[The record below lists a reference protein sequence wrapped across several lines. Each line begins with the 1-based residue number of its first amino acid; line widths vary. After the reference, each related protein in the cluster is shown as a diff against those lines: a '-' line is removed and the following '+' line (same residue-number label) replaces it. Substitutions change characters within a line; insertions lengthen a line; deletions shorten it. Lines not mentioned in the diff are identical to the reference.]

1 MLCPATEAWHLGGFH
16 TAARYSRLQLMQVT
30 GFLTGVFGRAFAAN
44 ALALIDGHVDMS
56 SERSLMSHRRFGA
69 QGTAVV

>member
-1 MLCPATEAWHLGGFH
+1 
-16 TAARYSRLQLMQVT
+16 MQVT